1 MVTLLDYFGVGVF
14 AITGA
19 LAAGRKRMDLFGVLL
34 LATVTAVGGGTTR
47 DLLLGVRPVFW
58 VSEPMYLLV
67 IAVAALLTVITARRL
82 SFFLERPLVYFDAF
96 GLALF
101 SVLGAAKAHDVGA
114 DWMASAVMGVLTGV
128 FGGILRDVISDKFPL
143 VLRSE
148 LYATCAVLGAG
159 TYLAL
164 VHLEVAAPWPMVVGV
179 TSALSLRLAS
189 LRWRLQ
195 LPVFSLDRSD

>member
-1 MVTLLDYFGVGVF
+1 MVWLDYFGVGVF
-14 AITGA
+14 AVTGA

-47 DLLLGVRPVFW
+47 DLLLGVQPVFW
-58 VSEPMYLLV
+58 VSEPAYLVV
-67 IAVAALLTVITARRL
+67 IMGAALLTVATARHL
-82 SFFLERPLVYFDAF
+82 TFLLERPLVYFDAF

-101 SVLGAAKAHDVGA
+101 SVLGAARADDLGA
-114 DWMASAVMGVLTGV
+114 PWLVSALMGVLTGV

-143 VLRSE
+143 ILRSE

-159 TYLAL
+159 TYLLL
-164 VHLEVAAPWPMVVGV
+164 VRFEVPGPWPVVAGMVAAL
-179 TSALSLRLAS
+179 ALRLAA

-195 LPVFSLDRSD
+195 LPVFSLDRNR